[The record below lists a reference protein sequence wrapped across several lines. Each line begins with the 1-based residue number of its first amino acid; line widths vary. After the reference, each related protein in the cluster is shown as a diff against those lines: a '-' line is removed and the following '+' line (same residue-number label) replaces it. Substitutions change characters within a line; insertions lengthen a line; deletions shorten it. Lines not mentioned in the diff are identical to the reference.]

1 MANKYMNS
9 ADRAEDNRSSAW
21 TLLIVGGL
29 GLAVII
35 LGALGVLPI
44 PMRGFSKGLSMF
56 VLGGLCVLFIIMG
69 FVSFKKSKVY
79 AAQAEKEGDRES
91 KIFEWF
97 DENCN
102 AEKIDAMLGAELMD
116 IPEEEQYLKRYAVV
130 SQVLMRNFPEF
141 GKEFVD
147 HMADAV
153 FEYLYGEE

>member
-29 GLAVII
+29 GLAVIV

-69 FVSFKKSKVY
+69 IVSFKKSKVY

-91 KIFEWF
+91 KIFTWF
-97 DENCN
+97 DENWPF
-102 AEKIDAMLGAELMD
+102 KISFAFFDD
-116 IPEEEQYLKRYAVV
+116 CFK
-130 SQVLMRNFPEF
+130 
-141 GKEFVD
+141 
-147 HMADAV
+147 
-153 FEYLYGEE
+153 

>member
-29 GLAVII
+29 GLAVIV

-69 FVSFKKSKVY
+69 IVSFKKSKVY
-79 AAQAEKEGDRES
+79 VPCSSVIERSASFTSYALLHCIAIGDL
-91 KIFEWF
+91 F
-97 DENCN
+97 DS
-102 AEKIDAMLGAELMD
+102 AIG
-116 IPEEEQYLKRYAVV
+116 
-130 SQVLMRNFPEF
+130 S
-141 GKEFVD
+141 
-147 HMADAV
+147 
-153 FEYLYGEE
+153 